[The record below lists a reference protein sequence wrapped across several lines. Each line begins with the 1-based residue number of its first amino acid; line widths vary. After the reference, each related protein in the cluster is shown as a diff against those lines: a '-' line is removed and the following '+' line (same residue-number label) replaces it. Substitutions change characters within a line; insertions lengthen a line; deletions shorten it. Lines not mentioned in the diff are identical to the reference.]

1 MKIIPKYAG
10 GGNVSSFFTVYQ
22 ATPNPQIGGTP
33 TSTKTSDSKSDSVT
47 VKDSSKS
54 SKSESDD
61 TKGKLTE
68 KDLFNMVKDVDGL
81 ENERSKI
88 IASLKHTLEMQNL
101 TGASASDISNTYLT
115 VLNKI
120 KTAKDNKER
129 YKEALQDAKT
139 NGSLGEVAISLNGGV
154 YVQNAKGNV
163 LEMSLETY
171 QANKDKYSLLT
182 NGNLAYLRKYD
193 PRTAF
198 TKNDNVFE
206 TISNGVG
213 FESFQKAIDTAKSQL
228 GNYSYTEKGMAGKEV
243 LAGLKAYQNASSE
256 QQQKYIK
263 EALDGKYEY
272 TSETSTNANNIKAFL
287 TYLSAVLPN
296 RMKIWASLKT
306 GIKDP
311 NQAAQAL
318 VGQYLSGRTSESTK
332 YSVDYIGTDAK
343 LKASGKGS
351 GDGSSSEP
359 KKGFWQ
365 QLQTDQGGDTQNYNL
380 IVGKGHM
387 SVTGKYYGTTPGMEE
402 NTSLTKYIGNSKVG
416 YLIKNGRGITFGDQ
430 TLSSDSF
437 DDVMVNAS
445 GGAMV
450 ATLPINSDGKV
461 NFEIL
466 GTYTKIESKLKAA
479 GLKPGTDKY
488 NKAKVQVLKKLGLG
502 YLVDAANG
510 RVNPKYFGHFLILEG
525 VASSKTR
532 TLNNNEQGNM
542 SGDEYVQDASGNS
555 QLYDTVKRALS
566 DKNKG
571 EYELDNNWFKFN
583 NDKLYKG
590 NIYIPI
596 NQNALNGANADDN
609 EVKVSQAQG
618 YERDMQRQEERQNN
632 WEKAQRKQSTNADLI

>member
-287 TYLSAVLPN
+287 TYLSAVLPD

-351 GDGSSSEP
+351 GSGSSSEP

-566 DKNKG
+566 DKDKG

-618 YERDMQRQEERQNN
+618 YEHDMQRQEERQNN

>member
-33 TSTKTSDSKSDSVT
+33 TSTKTSDSRSDSVT

-566 DKNKG
+566 DKDKG

-618 YERDMQRQEERQNN
+618 YEHDMQRQEERQNN

>member
-272 TSETSTNANNIKAFL
+272 NSETSTNANNIKAFL

-566 DKNKG
+566 DKDKG

-618 YERDMQRQEERQNN
+618 YEHDMQRQEERQNN

>member
-1 MKIIPKYAG
+1 MKIIPKYTG

-33 TSTKTSDSKSDSVT
+33 TSTKTSDSRSDSVT

-287 TYLSAVLPN
+287 TYLSAVLPT

-351 GDGSSSEP
+351 GNGSSSEP

-488 NKAKVQVLKKLGLG
+488 NKTKVQVLKKLGLG

-542 SGDEYVQDASGNS
+542 SGDEYIQDASGNS

-566 DKNKG
+566 DKDKG

-618 YERDMQRQEERQNN
+618 YEHDMQRQEERQNN